1 MIKIGL
7 ADGHPAVIS
16 GLKSF
21 FDKKN
26 EIIVRDFCSEASALD
41 KFLRNSLIEI
51 LVIDNENLGI
61 LQLTDFKKY
70 VDDFPAIKFLVYSS
84 AKESSNAVGFLRC
97 GAMGF
102 IEKSAPLDA
111 LECTILQI
119 SNNETGFSPTVV
131 EKMRRERMT
140 RREDRE
146 FKKLSKREV
155 EILRYFCDGKK
166 NKEIATTLSLDEK
179 TVSTYKTRLLVKLGV
194 TNLVD
199 LVLVAKKN
207 EIV

>member
-16 GLKSF
+16 GLKAF
-21 FDKKN
+21 FDKQN
-26 EIIVRDFCSEASALD
+26 EIVVRNFCSDATELD
-41 KFLRNSLIEI
+41 KFLRNSSIEI
-51 LVIDNENLGI
+51 LIIDNENLGI

-70 VDDFPAIKFLVYSS
+70 VDDFPAIQFLVYSS
-84 AKESSNAVGFLRC
+84 SKESSNAVGFLRC
-97 GAMGF
+97 GASGF
-102 IEKSAPLDA
+102 VEKSAPLDI
-111 LECTILQI
+111 LEHTIMKI
-119 SNNETGFSPTVV
+119 NNNQPGFSPTVI
-131 EKMRRERMT
+131 EKMRRERIT
-140 RREDRE
+140 RKEDRQ

-166 NKEIATTLSLDEK
+166 NKEIATTLFLDEK
-179 TVSTYKTRLLVKLGV
+179 TVSTYKTRLLLKLGV

-207 EIV
+207 ELV

>member
-16 GLKSF
+16 GLKAF
-21 FDKKN
+21 FDKQN
-26 EIIVRDFCSEASALD
+26 EIVVRNFCSDAAELD
-41 KFLRNSLIEI
+41 KFLRNSSIDI

-70 VDDFPAIKFLVYSS
+70 VDDFPAIKFLVYCSV
-84 AKESSNAVGFLRC
+84 KESSNAVGFLRC
-97 GAMGF
+97 GAKGF
-102 IEKSAPLDA
+102 VEKSASLDA
-111 LECTILQI
+111 LEYTIMKI
-119 SNNETGFSPTVV
+119 NNNETGFSPAVV

-166 NKEIATTLSLDEK
+166 NKEIATTLLLDEK
-179 TVSTYKTRLLVKLGV
+179 TVSTYKTRLLIKLGV

-207 EIV
+207 ELV